1 MVVHVYQN
9 IGHGILILLLLC
21 CSAFFSGSETAFFNL
36 SRRQIRFMQESKH
49 RLQSLVAHL
58 LQKPGQLL
66 NCLLFGNMCVNV
78 LYYSVCSVFVIKVGQ
93 QNGFTAATIVAGVT
107 FIILVLFG
115 EILPKS
121 IAYVNSK
128 AFSLTAALPVFLC
141 LQIFAPIG
149 FVFKLFILEPFLRI
163 VLGPKRIPKAVTVS
177 EFKSLIETSR
187 RQGLITADETRL
199 LEEVVE
205 LGFIKVRHVMKPRV
219 DMLVCAVT
227 EPADKARQLMLKNH
241 ITKLP
246 VYVKNI
252 DNIVGLVKLRQLLLK
267 PDMSLDRLVQPVHF
281 VPEQKSVES
290 LLEFFRKTQTD
301 MAVVVDEYGGIAGS
315 VRLEDISDELFGIE
329 ELTGSIEPIEQIG
342 PFEYRLSGN
351 LAIHEWADV
360 FGIDLAETRLSTVG
374 GLVMTL
380 LGKIPKSGDIAYLKN
395 LRFTVEHVR
404 KHRIQTVVLAL
415 EPIAANGQ

>member
-1 MVVHVYQN
+1 
-9 IGHGILILLLLC
+9 
-21 CSAFFSGSETAFFNL
+21 
-36 SRRQIRFMQESKH
+36 MQKSKH
-49 RLQSLVAHL
+49 RLQSLVALL

-78 LYYSVCSVFVIKVGQ
+78 LYYSVCSVFIIRVGQ
-93 QNGFTAATIVAGVT
+93 QNGLTAATIVAGVT
-107 FIILVLFG
+107 FIIIVLFG

-121 IAYVNSK
+121 VAYVNSK

-149 FVFKLFILEPFLRI
+149 FVFKFLILEPFLRI
-163 VLGPKRIPKAVTVS
+163 VLGPKRMPKAVTVS

-187 RQGLITADETRL
+187 RKGLITADETRL

-227 EPADKARQLMLKNH
+227 ESADKARGLMLKNH
-241 ITKLP
+241 VTKLP
-246 VYVKNI
+246 VYVKTI

-267 PDMSLDRLVQPVHF
+267 PDVSLDRLVQPVHF

-290 LLEFFRKTQTD
+290 LLDFFRKTQTD

-315 VRLEDISDELFGIE
+315 VRLEDISDELFGTE
-329 ELTGSIEPIEQIG
+329 ELPGGIEPIEQIG
-342 PFEYRLSGN
+342 PFEYRLSGD
-351 LAIHEWADV
+351 LAIHEWTDV
-360 FGIDLAETRLSTVG
+360 FGIDLDETRLSTVG
-374 GLVMTL
+374 GLVTTL
-380 LGKIPKSGDIAYLKN
+380 LGKIPKSGDMAYLKN
-395 LRFTVEHVR
+395 LKFTVERVR
-404 KHRIQTVVLAL
+404 KHRIQTIILAL
-415 EPIAANGQ
+415 EPIPTNGQ

>member
-1 MVVHVYQN
+1 
-9 IGHGILILLLLC
+9 
-21 CSAFFSGSETAFFNL
+21 
-36 SRRQIRFMQESKH
+36 MQKSKH
-49 RLQSLVAHL
+49 RLQSLVALL

-78 LYYSVCSVFVIKVGQ
+78 LYYSVCSVFIIRVGQ
-93 QNGFTAATIVAGVT
+93 QNGLTAATIVAGVT
-107 FIILVLFG
+107 FIIIVLFG

-121 IAYVNSK
+121 VAYVNSK

-149 FVFKLFILEPFLRI
+149 FVFKFLILEPFLRI
-163 VLGPKRIPKAVTVS
+163 VLGPKRMPKAVTVS

-227 EPADKARQLMLKNH
+227 ESADKARGLMLKNH
-241 ITKLP
+241 VTKLP
-246 VYVKNI
+246 VYVKTI

-267 PDMSLDRLVQPVHF
+267 PDVSLDRLVQPVHF

-290 LLEFFRKTQTD
+290 LLDFFRKTQTD

-315 VRLEDISDELFGIE
+315 VRLEDISDELFGTE
-329 ELTGSIEPIEQIG
+329 ELPGGIEPIEQIG
-342 PFEYRLSGN
+342 PFEYRLSGD
-351 LAIHEWADV
+351 LAIHEWTDV
-360 FGIDLAETRLSTVG
+360 FGIDLDETRLSTVG
-374 GLVMTL
+374 GLVTTL
-380 LGKIPKSGDIAYLKN
+380 LGKIPKSGDMAYLKN
-395 LRFTVEHVR
+395 LKFTVERVR
-404 KHRIQTVVLAL
+404 KHRIQTIILAL
-415 EPIAANGQ
+415 EPIPTNGQ

>member
-1 MVVHVYQN
+1 M
-9 IGHGILILLLLC
+9 LFLLC

-49 RLQSLVAHL
+49 RLQSLVARL

-78 LYYSVCSVFVIKVGQ
+78 LYYAVSSVFVIRISR
-93 QNGFTAATIVAGVT
+93 QNGLTAAVIVAGVT
-107 FIILVLFG
+107 FLVLLLFG

-121 IAYVNSK
+121 IAYANSRTL
-128 AFSLTAALPVFLC
+128 SIMSALPVFLC
-141 LQIFAPIG
+141 LQLFSPIG
-149 FVFKLFILEPFLRI
+149 FIFKFFILEPFLRI
-163 VLGPKRIPKAVTVS
+163 VLGPKRLPKTVTVS
-177 EFKSLIETSR
+177 EFKTLIETSQ

-205 LGFIKVRHVMKPRV
+205 LGFLKVRHVMQPRV
-219 DMLVCAVT
+219 DMLACTVT
-227 EPADKARQLMLKNH
+227 EFADKARRLMQENH

-246 VYVKNI
+246 LYVKTI
-252 DNIVGLVKLRQLLLK
+252 DNIVGIVQLRQLLLK
-267 PDMSLDRLVQPVHF
+267 PTVSLDRLVQPVHF

-301 MAVVVDEYGGIAGS
+301 MAIVVDEYGGIAGS
-315 VRLEDISDELFGIE
+315 VRLEDISDELFGTE
-329 ELTGSIEPIEQIG
+329 ELTGGIEPIIQIG
-342 PFEYRLSGN
+342 PFEYRLAGN

-360 FGIDLAETRLSTVG
+360 FGIDLSETRLSTIG
-374 GLVMTL
+374 GLVTTL
-380 LGKIPKSGDIAYLKN
+380 LGKIPKSGDVAYLKN
-395 LRFTVEHVR
+395 LKFTVENVR

-415 EPIAANGQ
+415 EPIPTNGQ

>member
-1 MVVHVYQN
+1 
-9 IGHGILILLLLC
+9 
-21 CSAFFSGSETAFFNL
+21 
-36 SRRQIRFMQESKH
+36 MQESKH

-415 EPIAANGQ
+415 EPIAANDQ